1 MLNFV
6 LLQLEPRSPSGAE
19 TIAAAA
25 VELAADSPT
34 PGSQPSAPVT
44 PAALDAVPAPAA
56 LDDVAVDD
64 LEKELELDLENMQL
78 DENIDTSVRTGR
90 NRPEPD

>member
-1 MLNFV
+1 M
-6 LLQLEPRSPSGAE
+6 
-19 TIAAAA
+19 
-25 VELAADSPT
+25 ELAADSPT

-56 LDDVAVDD
+56 VDDVAVDD

-90 NRPEPD
+90 NRPEPDWASSHWHVAASVFLDLLKK